1 MVVVVA
7 LFAVVVT
14 VVVALFTVIVVVRF
28 VRGVFLCSR
37 QLRDLKAVDDLRV
50 FVRCFKQG
58 GHERVV
64 AAAVDDDNIGFRQ
77 FELVVRRRFV
87 VVRVL

>member
-1 MVVVVA
+1 MIVVVAFLAMVVVM
-7 LFAVVVT
+7 T
-14 VVVALFTVIVVVRF
+14 LFTVIVVVRF

-37 QLRDLKAVDDLRV
+37 QLRDLNAVDDLRV